1 MLHHPFLLEVPS
13 AVIRCSCTIVAM
25 RPTANPERHLERA
38 WPSAR
43 SSSASQR
50 QPIEIDG
57 HHLVDALLCHLFD
70 EQELAVICV
79 YADAVQVPELPL
91 DRGEH
96 RVQVGEIADVRA
108 DGETSGSK
116 RLLSR
121 LQPPLVQ
128 AADGDARAPSVDF
141 LRCGQT
147 DPAVAAGDR
156 DITTGDECNVSLEL
170 AHVSSPLSYVS

>member
-38 WPSAR
+38 WPSAP

-79 YADAVQVPELPL
+79 YADSVQVPELPL

-96 RVQVGEIADVRA
+96 RVPVGEIADVRA
-108 DGETSGSK
+108 DGEPSGSK

-121 LQPPLVQ
+121 LQPPRVQ
-128 AADGDARAPSVDF
+128 AAEGHARALSGDF
-141 LRCGQT
+141 LRARLT
-147 DPAVAAGDR
+147 DAPVAAR
-156 DITTGDECNVSLEL
+156 DFDMLVRHPTEL
-170 AHVSSPLSYVS
+170 

>member
-1 MLHHPFLLEVPS
+1 
-13 AVIRCSCTIVAM
+13 M
-25 RPTANPERHLERA
+25 RPTASPERHLERA
-38 WPSAR
+38 WPSSR
-43 SSSASQR
+43 SSSAPQR

-57 HHLVDALLCHLFD
+57 HHLVEALLCHLFD

-96 RVQVGEIADVRA
+96 RVQVGELADVRA

-128 AADGDARAPSVDF
+128 AADGDARAPSRSTSCAAARPIPLLPPVIRIF
-141 LRCGQT
+141 LFASLPIVVT
-147 DPAVAAGDR
+147 PLALN
-156 DITTGDECNVSLEL
+156 IPVSVT
-170 AHVSSPLSYVS
+170 VSVTI